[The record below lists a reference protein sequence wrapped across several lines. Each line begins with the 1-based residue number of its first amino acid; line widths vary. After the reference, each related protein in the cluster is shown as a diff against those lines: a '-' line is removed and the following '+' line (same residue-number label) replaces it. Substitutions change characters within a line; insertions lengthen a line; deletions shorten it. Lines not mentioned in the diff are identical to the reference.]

1 MVGFFVC
8 LFLFFL
14 RFNRVW
20 TGFLPRLVPRWVE
33 FDRVLP
39 SYNGLVLGL
48 SGSVE
53 LLGFRWVRT
62 GFYRSGL
69 SLIGFVLVLL
79 SLAGFKLGLP
89 GSVEF
94 HRVSMRLDRVLPG
107 LVEFHRVSMRLGR
120 VLPGLVSF

>member
-1 MVGFFVC
+1 M
-8 LFLFFL
+8 
-14 RFNRVW
+14 
-20 TGFLPRLVPRWVE
+20 RL
-33 FDRVLP
+33 DRVLP
-39 SYNGLVLGL
+39 GLDDFVRVLMDL
-48 SGSVE
+48 D
-53 LLGFRWVRT
+53 WVLPRV
-62 GFYRSGL
+62 YRSGL

>member
-1 MVGFFVC
+1 M
-8 LFLFFL
+8 
-14 RFNRVW
+14 
-20 TGFLPRLVPRWVE
+20 
-33 FDRVLP
+33 
-39 SYNGLVLGL
+39 VLGL

-79 SLAGFKLGLP
+79 SLTGFKLGLP

-94 HRVSMRLDRVLPG
+94 HRVSMRLGRVLPG